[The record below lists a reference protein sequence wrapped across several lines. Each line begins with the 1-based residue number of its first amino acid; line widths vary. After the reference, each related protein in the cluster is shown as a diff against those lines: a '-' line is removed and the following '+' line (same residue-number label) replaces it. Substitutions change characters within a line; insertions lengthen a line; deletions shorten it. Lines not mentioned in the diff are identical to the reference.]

1 MSNNRHQEI
10 KIRVC
15 IFYKKK
21 NNKRHIV
28 FQLFLESPW
37 NVQNVLFFLK
47 IRICY
52 ITCTKIMLWFFS
64 SSQFFFIVFFVFCFF
79 YFLFCSFFKVIKI
92 DQSFCE
98 EDFHLW
104 LINSWGH
111 EQESPT
117 TWVLSFFLKKKK
129 NIHAHT
135 HKHTR
140 SHMFLLLSM
149 FKSWCLVMVWSTVL
163 FQLDPVG
170 LDSSCAL
177 STTLLGAGEHT
188 QPSVD
193 TLNLL
198 KFIVWIYL
206 DHSGHFAFYTCTVST
221 LLHRSLNLLNLKMST

>member
-1 MSNNRHQEI
+1 M
-10 KIRVC
+10 
-15 IFYKKK
+15 
-21 NNKRHIV
+21 

-64 SSQFFFIVFFVFCFF
+64 SSQFFFHSFFCFLFF

-129 NIHAHT
+129 YIHAHT

-170 LDSSCAL
+170 LILCPQHHPAGSWRTH
-177 STTLLGAGEHT
+177 TTQCWYTEPAQIHR
-188 QPSVD
+188 
-193 TLNLL
+193 
-198 KFIVWIYL
+198 L
-206 DHSGHFAFYTCTVST
+206 DLFRPQWSFCFLHMHSKHVITSFPEFVKS
-221 LLHRSLNLLNLKMST
+221 